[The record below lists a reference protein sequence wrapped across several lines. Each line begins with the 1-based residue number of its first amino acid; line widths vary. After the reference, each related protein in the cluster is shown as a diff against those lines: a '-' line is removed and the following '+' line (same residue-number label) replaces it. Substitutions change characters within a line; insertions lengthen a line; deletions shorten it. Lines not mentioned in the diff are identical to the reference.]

1 MFKHSDMSCNGIIEL
16 FEVYNTCKNLNLK
29 MLMDE
34 REDLFSEANQNKY
47 VAIDQFEFMVLM
59 QYSGSP
65 RHRVMLPINNF
76 TPICILVLAII
87 LE

>member
-1 MFKHSDMSCNGIIEL
+1 MNCNGIIEL
-16 FEVYNTCKNLNLK
+16 FEVYNTRKNLNLK

-34 REDLFSEANQNKY
+34 LEDLFLETNQNKY
-47 VAIDQFEFMVLM
+47 VAVDRFEFMVLM
-59 QYSGSP
+59 QYSGSS
-65 RHRVMLPINNF
+65 RHQVMLPINNF